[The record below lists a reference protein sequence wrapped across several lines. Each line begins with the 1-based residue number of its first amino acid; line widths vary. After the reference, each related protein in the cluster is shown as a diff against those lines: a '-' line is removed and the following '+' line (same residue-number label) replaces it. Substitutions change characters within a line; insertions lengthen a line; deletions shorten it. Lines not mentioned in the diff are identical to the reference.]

1 MNARRLFLAVL
12 GVVVGGL
19 LFSGSVAQAALVRS
33 LIGSFGSFSNVQG
46 VGVDQSTGDVYV
58 LDAASGSVSKFDASG
73 APVNF
78 SALSSNVIEG
88 VGGAGNGENEIAV
101 DSSSGPD
108 SGDIYVANNNVVRI
122 YGSTGAFLGELT
134 GGETCGVAVDS
145 SGTVYVGI
153 YPETVRK
160 YTPVSNPVINASESG
175 SMVGLKSICNVAAD
189 GAGDVYAATYSG
201 GVSKYEASQFLVA
214 PLSASGAEFDSQSST
229 LAVDLTGNPSTEDV
243 YLDEGEDVVEY
254 DPMGNRLGSF
264 GVGALSQSHGVAV
277 NDASDDLYASN
288 GAGQVDIFGPG
299 ILAAEA
305 TTEAATEVTEA
316 SATLNG
322 TVNPGGIP
330 VSTCKF
336 EYGTEE
342 GVLSKSVACSP
353 APGAG
358 SSPVPVQADLTGLAL
373 GKTYFF
379 RLVAI
384 DANAT
389 VYGHEE
395 SFTIYRPTIA
405 GPPGLP
411 DGRIYELVSPANK
424 HGAEAGGKDNG
435 IHPFMLA
442 GVHGDEAAFDTT
454 GPVGKT
460 PTGYTEYSI
469 ARRSATG
476 WQSHGALPRGNGTQ
490 ELFFTNPQQGIGF
503 SADMTATV
511 FGANDVFV
519 PEQEV
524 AGPTPKLYLYG
535 EDELVRW
542 IGKPTSAE
550 PSKFNGESRTSEH
563 LAGASPDF
571 KTVYF
576 SFTGSLVPADEER
589 NPALGDI
596 SHAEGGGAGF
606 YEWHEG
612 TLEAAGVLPDG
623 HLDPYGAVPAAN
635 SAGPEG
641 LDNQVSE
648 DGSEAFF
655 LSPDPQSQP
664 GRPSELYVRERTP
677 EGSHRS
683 ALVSRDLLLASSGDQ
698 EPAGDPAGPLTAVGG
713 FYASSDGSHVFFESI
728 SQLTSEAPSSQT
740 VKAYEF
746 DTDTSTLTYL
756 PGVADLAYTA
766 CSNCALPTI
775 NLLRSSPDGSSF
787 VFERE
792 AQLELW
798 NGGEINK
805 IASLG
810 GHSVSLVRDSANG
823 SIYVFQTNA
832 PFTGLGFNNGAGNDE
847 EIYRYEVGAGA
858 LNCVSC
864 PPSGT
869 LPSGNAELSH
879 DFPGDGNA
887 FSELTPNRGVSED
900 GERVFFDTPDALV
913 PQDSN
918 GLRDVYE
925 WESGVLNLIST
936 GVSTEESFFGD
947 NSPSGSDVFF
957 STTEGLA
964 PGDADEGYDVY
975 DARIPRPGDQLPP
988 AAVPCEGA
996 VCQGPPSVPQLLGQ
1010 PSSETFAGAGN
1021 AIPRSGTKAKAKPKT
1036 LTRAQKL
1043 TRALTACKKHSRKRR
1058 AVCEA
1063 QARKRYEVKTRTKS
1077 KAKSKAKSNS
1087 KATKSLGR
1095 GSK

>member
-1 MNARRLFLAVL
+1 MNARRLVLAVL
-12 GVVVGGL
+12 CGLAGGL
-19 LFSGSVAQAALVRS
+19 LFTGSVAQAGLFRPFVS
-33 LIGSFGSFSNVQG
+33 SFGSFSEVQG
-46 VGVDQSTGDVYV
+46 IAVEQSTGDVYV
-58 LDAASGSVSKFDASG
+58 LDAGNHSVSKFDASG
-73 APVNF
+73 TPVDF
-78 SALSSNVIEG
+78 SALGTNVIEG

-101 DSSSGPD
+101 DNSSGPD
-108 SGDIYVANNNVVRI
+108 SGDIYVANNSVVRI
-122 YGSTGAFLGELT
+122 YGSTGTFLGELT
-134 GGETCGVAVDS
+134 GGETCGVAVGPA
-145 SGTVYVGI
+145 GTVYVGI

-160 YTPVSNPVINASESG
+160 YTPVSNPVTDANESG
-175 SMVGLKSICNVAAD
+175 SMVGLKGICNVAAD
-189 GAGDVYAATYSG
+189 GAGDVYAATYTG
-201 GVSKYEASQFLVA
+201 GVSKYEASQFLIT
-214 PLSASGAEFDSQSST
+214 PLSASGTEFDSQSST
-229 LAVDLTGNPSTEDV
+229 LAVDPTGNPSTEDV
-243 YLDEGEDVVEY
+243 YLDEGDDVVEY
-254 DPMGNRLGSF
+254 NPMGNRLGSF
-264 GVGALSQSHGVAV
+264 GVGSLSESHGVAV
-277 NDASDDLYASN
+277 NHASDDLYASN
-288 GAGQVDIFGPG
+288 GPGQVDIFGPG
-299 ILAAEA
+299 VLAAEV
-305 TTEAATEVTEA
+305 TTGAVTEITET

-322 TVNPGGIP
+322 TVNPGGLS
-330 VSTCKF
+330 VSTCEF
-336 EYGTEE
+336 EYGTQE

-358 SSPVPVQADLTGLAL
+358 SNAVPVQADLTELAL

-379 RLVAI
+379 RLAAI

-389 VYGHEE
+389 VYGQEE
-395 SFTIYRPTIA
+395 SFTIYSPTIA

-424 HGAEAGGKDNG
+424 HGAEAGGRDNG

-442 GVHGDEAAFDTT
+442 GVQGDEAAFDTT

-503 SADMTATV
+503 SADMTATA

-524 AGPTPKLYLYG
+524 AGPTPKLYVYG
-535 EDELVRW
+535 EDGEVRW

-550 PSKFNGESRTSEH
+550 PSKFNGESRTSER
-563 LAGASPDF
+563 LAGASPDY
-571 KTVYF
+571 KTVYL

-589 NPALGDI
+589 NPALGGI

-623 HLDPYGAVPAAN
+623 HLDPYGAVPIVN
-635 SAGPEG
+635 GGGPEE
-641 LDNQVSE
+641 LHNQVSG
-648 DGSEAFF
+648 DGREAFF
-655 LSPDPQSQP
+655 LSPDPQSRS
-664 GRPSELYVRERTP
+664 GRPSELYVRETAP
-677 EGSHRS
+677 DGTHST
-683 ALVSRDLLLASSGDQ
+683 ALVSRDLQLAPAGE
-698 EPAGDPAGPLTAVGG
+698 EPASDPAGPLIGGGG
-713 FYASSDGSHVFFESI
+713 FYAAPDGSRVFFEST
-728 SQLTSEAPSSQT
+728 SQLTPDAPSSET

-746 DTDTSTLTYL
+746 DTDTNTLTYL

-775 NLLRSSPDGSSF
+775 NLLRSSRDGSSL

-792 AQLELW
+792 GQLDLW
-798 NGGEINK
+798 KGGEITK
-805 IASLG
+805 IGSLG
-810 GHSVSLVRDSANG
+810 GHSVSLVRDAANG
-823 SIYVFQTNA
+823 SIYVFQTSA
-832 PFTGLGFNNGAGNDE
+832 PFAGLGFNNDAGSDE

-879 DFPGDGNA
+879 DFSGDGNA

-913 PQDSN
+913 PQDTD

-925 WESGVLNLIST
+925 WEGGVLNLISA
-936 GVSTEESFFGD
+936 GVSTEDSFFGD
-947 NSPSGSDVFF
+947 NSPSGNDVFF
-957 STTEGLA
+957 STTEGLV

-975 DARIPRPGDQLPP
+975 DARVPRPGDQLPP

-1021 AIPRSGTKAKAKPKT
+1021 VTPRSEVKAKTKPKA
-1036 LTRAQKL
+1036 LTQAQKL
-1043 TRALTACKKHSRKRR
+1043 TRALAACKKRSHKKR

-1063 QARKRYEVKTRTKS
+1063 RARKRYVIKTRTKS
-1077 KAKSKAKSNS
+1077 KAESKTKSNS
-1087 KATKSLGR
+1087 KATKSSGR
-1095 GSK
+1095 ESK